1 MPDNVPMT
9 STRDTP
15 VPDAAAL
22 DDVLLGMEI
31 DRTSEDPLVA
41 AQVQEQALLLGR
53 DDLEARARLVIADA
67 SMRAGDLASAAPVL
81 DQVNRWAADNGQAHV
96 LARSHLLL
104 AYQHFYVGDMT
115 EARRHGVL
123 SVEYLPEDAPPLLRG
138 AHLVVLAMTLET
150 AIGNDATR
158 HHSEALDIATTHGN
172 HQLARS
178 VLNNMA
184 YGAYQRGEVEKAT
197 HLVER
202 LQELSDSTGI
212 PLRPGDIDT
221 IAAVATLRGDY
232 DVAESLLLPLV
243 NGGIPDE
250 DEADLLPE
258 VLLTLVRVQ
267 RLSGALDRAAETVER
282 CMKVCES
289 RGGLG
294 SIGVRARR
302 ERALLHAGRGDYE
315 AAFHEMLRYDE
326 EAAAQRDD
334 DRERQAELTQLVFE
348 VREGRREAEQ
358 FRDMA
363 LRDALTG
370 LYNRRFLE
378 AQLTALESRART
390 EGLVLSL
397 AVIDVDHFKAVN
409 DSTSHLV
416 GDQVL
421 RQLARRLEATV
432 SAAATV
438 ARLGGEEFVVV
449 LPECDEA
456 QAFKACERVRLG
468 VRDHDWS
475 ELIDRRI
482 TVSIGV
488 ATARDVHVDAHELLR
503 RADESLYRA
512 KRSGRDRTV
521 AE

>member
-1 MPDNVPMT
+1 MT
-9 STRDTP
+9 STRDTSP
-15 VPDAAAL
+15 SSEAAL
-22 DDVLLGMEI
+22 DDALLGMEI
-31 DRTSEDPLVA
+31 DRSSEDPQLA
-41 AQVQEQALLLGR
+41 AEIQEQALLLGR

-81 DQVNRWAADNGQAHV
+81 DQVNQWAADNGQAHV

-104 AYQHFYVGDMT
+104 AYQHFYVGDMA

-123 SVEYLPEDAPPLLRG
+123 SVQYLPEDVPPLLRG
-138 AHLVVLAMTLET
+138 AHFVVLAMTLET
-150 AIGNDATR
+150 AVGADASR
-158 HHSEALDIATTHGN
+158 HHHEALDIATTHGN
-172 HQLARS
+172 HQMARS

-197 HLVER
+197 QLVQR
-202 LQELSDSTGI
+202 LQELSETTGI

-221 IAAVATLRGDY
+221 VAAVATLRGDY
-232 DVAESLLLPLV
+232 DQAEALLLPLV

-258 VLLTLVRVQ
+258 VLLTLVQVQ
-267 RLSGALDRAAETVER
+267 RLSGAIDRAMATVER
-282 CMKVCES
+282 CLEVCES

-302 ERALLHAGRGDYE
+302 ERALLHAARGDFE
-315 AAFHEMLRYDE
+315 AAFLEMLRYDE

-334 DRERQAELTQLVFE
+334 ERERQAELTQLVFE

-378 AQLTALESRART
+378 AQLSALEARARA
-390 EGLVLSL
+390 EGMVLSL
-397 AVIDVDHFKAVN
+397 AVVDVDHFKQVN
-409 DSTSHLV
+409 DTTSHLV

-421 RQLARRLEATV
+421 RQLARRMEGVVPAT
-432 SAAATV
+432 ATV

-449 LPECDEA
+449 LPEADEG
-456 QAFKACERVRLG
+456 QAFKACERLRLE

-475 ELIDRRI
+475 ELVDRTV
-482 TVSIGV
+482 TVSVGV
-488 ATARDVHVDAHELLR
+488 ATARDNQVDAHELMR
-503 RADESLYRA
+503 RADENLYRA
-512 KRSGRDRTV
+512 KRAGRDQVV
-521 AE
+521 AD